1 MAAWQIRAGGNAE
14 MADAFLTEKRVC
26 LGYAV
31 SVSLTQFR
39 SESELQKWMQA
50 NAMGEGPDSP
60 RLLWQLIGSVQ
71 IGDLVVTPTKPSRRE
86 YAIGRITGG
95 YEFAPEL
102 LGPNGVPH
110 TRAVEWLKTGIPGE
124 RMAPLRLPPRGTIA
138 RLRSHDIEAR
148 IEAILD

>member
-1 MAAWQIRAGGNAE
+1 MAVWQIRAGRNAK

-26 LGYAV
+26 LGYGV
-31 SVSLTQFR
+31 SVSLTQFHDV
-39 SESELQKWMQA
+39 SELREWIQA
-50 NAMGEGPDSP
+50 NAPGEGRDAPT
-60 RLLWQLIGSVQ
+60 LLWRFIGDVQ
-71 IGDLVVTPTKPSRRE
+71 IGDLVILPTKPSGLE

-110 TRAVEWLKTGIPGE
+110 TRAVEWLKTGIPGD
-124 RMAPLRLPPRGTIA
+124 MFVNLSLPRRFGIA
-138 RLRSHDIEAR
+138 RLSGDDIEAR